1 MAKEQDLPSGRGVTE
16 VGRHLVGELRAL
28 GNPELALQQ
37 RRRFGV
43 TPQTEHLG
51 IPIPTLRALAR
62 GHALVVTGPSSFQS
76 FLDGLPHVAI
86 LFQYILDHE
95 WIAERES
102 SDGVHFYRL
111 TPRGFDFW
119 REGERWWHSLTWKD
133 RLVVRLVG

>member
-1 MAKEQDLPSGRGVTE
+1 MTHDSAADKDIPHRFWL
-16 VGRHLVGELRAL
+16 LVMLRAM
-28 GNPELALQQ
+28 
-37 RRRFGV
+37 
-43 TPQTEHLG
+43 
-51 IPIPTLRALAR
+51 AR

-102 SDGVHFYRL
+102 RDGIHFYRL

-119 REGERWWHSLTWKD
+119 REGERWWRSLTWKD